1 MAVLSNLSEEI
12 KNAMREKDSLKL
24 ESLRAIKSALILA
37 QTASGA
43 DDNLNE
49 EASIKLLQRLVKQRK
64 ESALIYKEQGRND
77 LADPEEA
84 QAEIIASFLPE
95 QLSEKELIKIVS
107 EIISQTGAEG
117 IKDMGK
123 VMGITSKKL
132 AGKAEG
138 KLVADIVKKKL
149 SSQK

>member
-43 DDNLNE
+43 GADLNE

-77 LADPEEA
+77 LAEPEEA
-84 QAEIIASFLPE
+84 QAKIIASFLPE
-95 QLSEKELIKIVS
+95 QLSEEEVIKIVL
-107 EIISQTGAEG
+107 EVISQTGAEG

-138 KLVADIVKKKL
+138 KLIADIVKKKL
-149 SSQK
+149 SS

>member
-43 DDNLNE
+43 DADLNE

-77 LADPEEA
+77 LAEPEEA
-84 QAEIIASFLPE
+84 QAKIIASFLPE
-95 QLSEKELIKIVS
+95 QLSEEEVIKIVL
-107 EIISQTGAEG
+107 EVISQTGAEG

-138 KLVADIVKKKL
+138 RLIADIVKKKL
-149 SSQK
+149 SS

>member
-43 DDNLNE
+43 GADLNE

-77 LADPEEA
+77 LAEPEEA
-84 QAEIIASFLPE
+84 QAKIIASFLPE
-95 QLSEKELIKIVS
+95 QLSEEEVIKIVS
-107 EIISQTGAEG
+107 EVISQTGAEG

-138 KLVADIVKKKL
+138 KLIADIVKKKL
-149 SSQK
+149 SS

>member
-1 MAVLSNLSEEI
+1 MTLLSNLSEEI

-43 DDNLNE
+43 DADLNE

-77 LADPEEA
+77 LAEPEEA
-84 QAEIIASFLPE
+84 QAKIIASFLPE
-95 QLSEKELIKIVS
+95 QLSEEEVIKVVS
-107 EIISQTGAEG
+107 EVISQTGAEG

-123 VMGITSKKL
+123 VMGVTSKKL

-138 KLVADIVKKKL
+138 RLIADIVKKKL
-149 SSQK
+149 SS

>member
-43 DDNLNE
+43 GAGLNE

-77 LADPEEA
+77 LAEPEEA
-84 QAEIIASFLPE
+84 QAKIIASFLPE
-95 QLSEKELIKIVS
+95 QLSEEEVIKIVS
-107 EIISQTGAEG
+107 EVISQTGAEG

-138 KLVADIVKKKL
+138 KLIADIVKKKL
-149 SSQK
+149 SS

>member
-1 MAVLSNLSEEI
+1 MALLSNLSEEI

-77 LADPEEA
+77 LAEPEEA
-84 QAEIIASFLPE
+84 QAKIIASFLPE
-95 QLSEKELIKIVS
+95 QLSEEEVIKIVL
-107 EIISQTGAEG
+107 EVISQTGAEG

-138 KLVADIVKKKL
+138 KLIADIVKKKL
-149 SSQK
+149 SS

>member
-1 MAVLSNLSEEI
+1 MAVLSNLSKEI

-84 QAEIIASFLPE
+84 QAKIIASFLPE
-95 QLSEKELIKIVS
+95 QLSEEEVIKIVL
-107 EIISQTGAEG
+107 EVISQTGAEG

-138 KLVADIVKKKL
+138 KLIADIVKKKL
-149 SSQK
+149 SS

>member
-43 DDNLNE
+43 DPDLNE

-77 LADPEEA
+77 LAEPEEA
-84 QAEIIASFLPE
+84 QAKIIASFLPE
-95 QLSEKELIKIVS
+95 QLSEEEVIKIVS
-107 EIISQTGAEG
+107 EVISQTGAEG

-123 VMGITSKKL
+123 VMGVTSKKL

-138 KLVADIVKKKL
+138 RLIADIVKKKL
-149 SSQK
+149 SS

>member
-49 EASIKLLQRLVKQRK
+49 EASIRLLQRLVKQRK

-77 LADPEEA
+77 LAEPEEA
-84 QAEIIASFLPE
+84 QAKIIASFLPE
-95 QLSEKELIKIVS
+95 QLSEEEVIKIVL
-107 EIISQTGAEG
+107 EVISQTGAEG

-138 KLVADIVKKKL
+138 RLIADIVKKKL
-149 SSQK
+149 SS

>member
-43 DDNLNE
+43 GADLNE

-84 QAEIIASFLPE
+84 QAKVIASFLPE
-95 QLSEKELIKIVS
+95 QLSEEEVIKIVL
-107 EIISQTGAEG
+107 EVISQTGAEG

-138 KLVADIVKKKL
+138 KLIADIVKKKL
-149 SSQK
+149 SS

>member
-49 EASIKLLQRLVKQRK
+49 EASIRLLQRLVKQRK

-84 QAEIIASFLPE
+84 QAKIIASFLPE
-95 QLSEKELIKIVS
+95 QLSEEEVIKIVL
-107 EIISQTGAEG
+107 EVISQTGAEG

-138 KLVADIVKKKL
+138 KLIADIVKKKL
-149 SSQK
+149 SSKK

>member
-43 DDNLNE
+43 DADLNE

-77 LADPEEA
+77 LAEPEEA
-84 QAEIIASFLPE
+84 QAKIIASFLPE
-95 QLSEKELIKIVS
+95 QLSEEEVIKIVS
-107 EIISQTGAEG
+107 EVIFQTGAEG

-123 VMGITSKKL
+123 VMGVTSKKL
-132 AGKAEG
+132 AG
-138 KLVADIVKKKL
+138 
-149 SSQK
+149 

>member
-43 DDNLNE
+43 DADLNE

-77 LADPEEA
+77 LAEPEEA
-84 QAEIIASFLPE
+84 QAKIIASFLPE
-95 QLSEKELIKIVS
+95 QLSEEEVIKVVS
-107 EIISQTGAEG
+107 EVISQTGAEG

-123 VMGITSKKL
+123 VMGVTSKKL

-138 KLVADIVKKKL
+138 RLIADIVKKKL
-149 SSQK
+149 SS

>member
-1 MAVLSNLSEEI
+1 MALLSNLSEEI
-12 KNAMREKDSLKL
+12 KKAMREKDSLKL
-24 ESLRAIKSALILA
+24 ESLRAIKSALMLA

-43 DDNLNE
+43 DDNLSE
-49 EASIKLLQRLVKQRK
+49 EESIKLLQRLVKQRK

>member
-43 DDNLNE
+43 NDNLNE

-95 QLSEKELIKIVS
+95 QFSEEEVIKIVS
-107 EIISQTGAEG
+107 EVISQTGAEG

-138 KLVADIVKKKL
+138 RLIADIVKKKL
-149 SSQK
+149 SS

>member
-43 DDNLNE
+43 GAGLNE

-77 LADPEEA
+77 LAEPEEA
-84 QAEIIASFLPE
+84 QAKIIASFLPE
-95 QLSEKELIKIVS
+95 QLSEEEVIKIVS
-107 EIISQTGAEG
+107 EVISQTGAVG

-123 VMGITSKKL
+123 VMGVTSKKL

-138 KLVADIVKKKL
+138 RLIADIVKKKL
-149 SSQK
+149 SS

>member
-1 MAVLSNLSEEI
+1 MALLSNLSEEI

-43 DDNLNE
+43 DADLNE

-77 LADPEEA
+77 LAEPEEA
-84 QAEIIASFLPE
+84 QAKIIASFLPE
-95 QLSEKELIKIVS
+95 QASEEEVIKVVS
-107 EIISQTGAEG
+107 EVISQTGAEG

-123 VMGITSKKL
+123 VMGVTSKKL

-138 KLVADIVKKKL
+138 RLIADIVKKKL
-149 SSQK
+149 SS

>member
-43 DDNLNE
+43 DANLNE

-64 ESALIYKEQGRND
+64 ESALIFKEQGRND
-77 LADPEEA
+77 LAEPEEA
-84 QAEIIASFLPE
+84 QAKIIASFLPE
-95 QLSEKELIKIVS
+95 QLSEEEVIKIVS
-107 EIISQTGAEG
+107 EVISQTGAEG

-123 VMGITSKKL
+123 VMGVTSKKL

-138 KLVADIVKKKL
+138 RLIADIVKKKL
-149 SSQK
+149 SS

>member
-24 ESLRAIKSALILA
+24 ESLRAIKSALTLA
-37 QTASGA
+37 QTTSGA
-43 DDNLNE
+43 DDNLSE

-84 QAEIIASFLPE
+84 QAKIIASFLPE
-95 QLSEKELIKIVS
+95 QLSEEEVIKIVL
-107 EIISQTGAEG
+107 EVISQTGAEG

-138 KLVADIVKKKL
+138 KLIADIVKKKL
-149 SSQK
+149 SS

>member
-1 MAVLSNLSEEI
+1 MAVLSNLTEEI

-84 QAEIIASFLPE
+84 QAKIIASFLPE
-95 QLSEKELIKIVS
+95 QLSEEEVIKIVL
-107 EIISQTGAEG
+107 EVISQTGAEG

-138 KLVADIVKKKL
+138 KLIADIVKKKL
-149 SSQK
+149 SSKK

>member
-43 DDNLNE
+43 DADLNE

-77 LADPEEA
+77 LAEPEEA
-84 QAEIIASFLPE
+84 QAKIIASFLPE
-95 QLSEKELIKIVS
+95 QLSEEEVIKIVS
-107 EIISQTGAEG
+107 EVIFQTGAEG

-123 VMGITSKKL
+123 VMGVTSKKL

-138 KLVADIVKKKL
+138 RLIADIVKKKL
-149 SSQK
+149 SS

>member
-43 DDNLNE
+43 DADLNE

-77 LADPEEA
+77 LAEPEEA
-84 QAEIIASFLPE
+84 QAKIIASFLPE
-95 QLSEKELIKIVS
+95 QLSEEEVIKIVS
-107 EIISQTGAEG
+107 EVIFQTGAEG

-123 VMGITSKKL
+123 VMGLTSKKL

-138 KLVADIVKKKL
+138 RFIADIVKKKL
-149 SSQK
+149 SS